1 MPNNPLS
8 NQMAWCRCVNYLSLA
23 SWLGLAALC
32 GGCQSSP
39 VLNSQYISPR
49 VTGRVVDA
57 TTGRPIRN
65 VSIQRLAPGQ
75 KPSTSPQAA
84 AGQSLEQLRVIRTD
98 AEGRFDL
105 ASERDVTLFRQAG
118 WYSVTLAFRHTG
130 YEWFTTNFTLVSAV
144 LAPNG
149 EPVVDAGNILLQSV
163 AGKATMR

>member
-1 MPNNPLS
+1 MTRPIYTSYPGLCAS
-8 NQMAWCRCVNYLSLA
+8 LSLA
-23 SWLGLAALC
+23 VLC

-57 TTGRPIRN
+57 ATGQPIRN

-75 KPSTSPQAA
+75 KSATTPPA
-84 AGQSLEQLRVIRTD
+84 AGSQSLEQMRVLRTD

-105 ASERDVTLFRQAG
+105 DSERDVTLFRQAG

-130 YEWFTTNFTLVSAV
+130 YEWFTTNFTLASAV
-144 LAPNG
+144 IALNG
-149 EPVVDAGNILLQSV
+149 EPMVEAGNILLQPV
-163 AGKATMR
+163 AGKAIMR

>member
-1 MPNNPLS
+1 
-8 NQMAWCRCVNYLSLA
+8 MACFRRVNYLSLA
-23 SWLGLAALC
+23 SWLSLAALS

-57 TTGRPIRN
+57 ATGQPIRN
-65 VSIQRLAPGQ
+65 VSIQRLAPGH
-75 KPSTSPQAA
+75 KSATSPQAA
-84 AGQSLEQLRVIRTD
+84 ASQSLEQLRAIRTD
-98 AEGRFDL
+98 AEGRFTL

-118 WYSVTLAFRHTG
+118 WYAVTLAFRHTD
-130 YEWFTTNFTLVSAV
+130 YEWFATNFTLVSAV